1 MSDSETGW
9 TAKQAPGVEDPSQSE
24 EASGR
29 RPQAE
34 LVPQSRSGAT
44 TRAIALLAIVLA
56 AVGFGWWV
64 SQGDDPAAD
73 VSPLEPPNT
82 DTIRVR
88 DLLESTTVD
97 GVLAYEEAELVF
109 SSGPG
114 VVVSVPDE
122 GAILGRGSL
131 LFVVDEE
138 TSDEAILAAQQGV
151 TAARASVAG
160 ARVQYDSVTEPA
172 ASGDVASADALV
184 AQAQAALDDL
194 REPASDADLAAARA
208 ALYGAEEVYRDL
220 FDESDA
226 TAVNN
231 AEAAVTQAEQRLSAD
246 QQALDIAE
254 IELGAAQTSY
264 CALDPLPVEG
274 LCDASD
280 IPLSD
285 GEVDE
290 LIDAI
295 ADATTAGDPATAATI
310 EGFVDANSAQL
321 TADAAVEASEASLET
336 AELNLADLTEPPTQ
350 AEREAALANV
360 LSAEERFQTLVD
372 GPTDLQIQEAEA
384 NLEAAEG
391 RLADLLE
398 GASSNQ
404 RSQAV
409 LNLENAQLSLQTAL
423 DDLAAL
429 SGDPDTAVLLYGQ
442 TAAWRSLSVDS
453 VPGADV
459 ERLET
464 NLVALGYDADGSLL
478 VDDLYDDSTAAAVS
492 AFQASLGLEETG
504 EVDFGWVVFVPG
516 PAQVTAIDV
525 EVGDVVL
532 PAVPLF
538 ELTAVQLA
546 TSTVSAGVVTD
557 DLVTAQRVT
566 TQLDLVDRD
575 ILDVGTEILIE
586 LPDETEVP
594 GEVVSIGAVPVIV
607 SATAQ
612 EPASSYV
619 DVVIALGE
627 AVDPVWTGA
636 TVDVEVVTEIAAG
649 VLSTP
654 VGALLALQEGGY
666 AVEVLEA
673 DGTTALIGVD
683 TGMFADGFVEI
694 IGEGLEE
701 GMTVVV
707 P

>member
-1 MSDSETGW
+1 MS
-9 TAKQAPGVEDPSQSE
+9 
-24 EASGR
+24 
-29 RPQAE
+29 
-34 LVPQSRSGAT
+34 
-44 TRAIALLAIVLA
+44 
-56 AVGFGWWV
+56 
-64 SQGDDPAAD
+64 
-73 VSPLEPPNT
+73 
-82 DTIRVR
+82 
-88 DLLESTTVD
+88 ESTTVD
-97 GVLAYEEAELVF
+97 GVLAYEEAEPVF

-172 ASGDVASADALV
+172 ASGDVASAEALV
-184 AQAQAALDDL
+184 AQSRAALDDL

-220 FDESDA
+220 FDGSDA

-254 IELGAAQTSY
+254 IDLEAAQASY
-264 CALDPLPVEG
+264 CLLDPLPVAG
-274 LCDASD
+274 LCDTND

-310 EGFVDANSAQL
+310 EAFVDANAAQL
-321 TADAAVEASEASLET
+321 IADAAVEASEASLET

-350 AEREAALANV
+350 AEREAALADV
-360 LSAEERFQTLVD
+360 LVAEERFQTLVD
-372 GPTDLQIQEAEA
+372 GPTDVQIQEAEA

-398 GASSNQ
+398 GASSSQ

-453 VPGADV
+453 EPGADV

-464 NLVALGYDADGSLL
+464 NLVALGYDADGTLL
-478 VDDLYDDSTAAAVS
+478 VDEVYDDSTAAAVS

-504 EVDFGWVVFVPG
+504 EADFGWVVFVPG
-516 PAQVTAIDV
+516 PAQVTAVDV
-525 EVGDVVL
+525 EVGDGVL
-532 PAVPLF
+532 PGVPLF

-546 TSTVSAGVVTD
+546 TSTVSAGGVAD

-566 TQLDLVDRD
+566 TRLDLVDRD
-575 ILDVGTEILIE
+575 ILDVGTEVFIE
-586 LPDETEVP
+586 LPDDTEVP

-607 SATAQ
+607 AATAQ
-612 EPASSYV
+612 QPASSYV